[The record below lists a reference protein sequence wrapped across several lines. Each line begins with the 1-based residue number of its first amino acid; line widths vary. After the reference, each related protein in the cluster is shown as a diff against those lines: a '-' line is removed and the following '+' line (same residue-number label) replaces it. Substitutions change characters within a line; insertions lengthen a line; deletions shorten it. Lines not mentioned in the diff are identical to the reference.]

1 MTKKTSQ
8 LPDII
13 MVAVT
18 LIAIIGVVYLP
29 NIGLGRNLATQ
40 ANAAPSDAWCS
51 SLTWMKEN
59 TPDPFGDSSFYYKPY
74 STQYEPYSSQ
84 KAYTDSAYG
93 VMAWWDYG
101 YWISRIAHRIPN
113 ANPSQEVEATTKVA
127 QFFTA
132 QDENTA
138 NAIMN
143 EMGSRYVIVDNAT
156 ATYKFYAMVIWAGKD
171 NIDQSKSMA
180 IRLFKL
186 NGEGLDNYQLIHN
199 AGGEVKIFEYKGRN

>member
-1 MTKKTSQ
+1 MTQNKSR

-18 LIAIIGVVYLP
+18 LIAIIGVVYIP
-29 NIGLGRNLATQ
+29 NIGLGKNLATQ

-51 SLTWMKEN
+51 SLIWMKEN
-59 TPDPFGDSSFYYKPY
+59 TPDPFGNSNYY
-74 STQYEPYSSQ
+74 YEPYGSQ
-84 KAYTDSAYG
+84 KEYPDSTYG

-138 NAIMN
+138 NAIMD
-143 EMGSRYVIVDNAT
+143 ELGSRYVIVDNAM
-156 ATYKFYAMVIWAGKD
+156 ATDKFYAMVIWAGKD

-180 IRLFKL
+180 VRLFNF
-186 NGEGLDNYQLIHN
+186 NGEGLDNYRLIHN
-199 AGGEVKIFEYKGRN
+199 AGGEVKIFEYNGGV